1 MHKDERV
8 SMFYLFFSFFI
19 LVGQNASSCKA
30 AESFILCVCV
40 CVCLSTIICTRVC
53 IHTSFPVVNVSES
66 VRMSTLTCTRVCLQ
80 VSVPSAFIVPGNC

>member
-1 MHKDERV
+1 MHKDV

-40 CVCLSTIICTRVC
+40 CLSIYNYMYTCMHT
-53 IHTSFPVVNVSES
+53 HTSFPVVNVSES